1 MVLKIL
7 RISETAGMKIFTDSG
22 DYVGL
27 IEEANVIANK
37 VDSWRVKIARD
48 STLFSLLS
56 GARGLI
62 IPHQYVKAISEVV
75 IINRNAIPAQEEMK
89 EDLEMSEQ

>member
-7 RISETAGMKIFTDSG
+7 RISDVLGMRILTDSG
-22 DYVGL
+22 EHVGV
-27 IEEANVIANK
+27 IEEANLVENK
-37 VDSWRVKIARD
+37 VDSWRVKISRD
-48 STLFSLLS
+48 SNLTSVLG

-75 IINRNAIPAQEEMK
+75 IINRNSIPTHEETQE
-89 EDLEMSEQ
+89 LEEE